1 MGQVAR
7 RLLVYYTVMVSS
19 RGSKQSGERAVLD
32 KRQGLAGDSTEN

>member
-32 KRQGLAGDSTEN
+32 KTARLGG